1 VSSKADEG
9 YWREKAYA
17 FDAGRVRPGGSIHV
31 GVYSR
36 TRPKY
41 LGDCYRA
48 LPLSRMREMSLN
60 SRNFVFTLR
69 RLRQSLAGASNAM
82 PGVLEVLLFLHY
94 DVCSVFELCLVLLC
108 VRRCLLTFWHPS
120 FTFKF

>member
-1 VSSKADEG
+1 MSSKADEG

-17 FDAGRVRPGGSIHV
+17 FGAGRVRNGGGGASIHV

-41 LGDCYRA
+41 LGDCYSA

-69 RLRQSLAGASNAM
+69 RLHRSL
-82 PGVLEVLLFLHY
+82 
-94 DVCSVFELCLVLLC
+94 
-108 VRRCLLTFWHPS
+108 
-120 FTFKF
+120 